1 MRLFFLTNLFSLDA
15 LISVNSEFSSY
26 KNTSLNLNN
35 IANFR
40 HLVHVNISDG
50 LLILST
56 REKILYLQGKL
67 LI

>member
-1 MRLFFLTNLFSLDA
+1 MLSL
-15 LISVNSEFSSY
+15 SVNSEFSSY

-50 LLILST
+50 LLILSM